1 MRRSIRFTSLA
12 AAFLAV
18 TAAAAPARAKWPPW
32 LSIES
37 PVNPFDRSLDGSVL
51 LVHAATHDG
60 VPNLSDV
67 SGSAEGIVNGARRS
81 VALHFDAIARP
92 GVFALRKQ
100 WPAEGTWLLRISLA
114 STTALVSLDGAGRV
128 SGVNIPATFAEGR
141 PIPRAVV
148 ARDIDST
155 LMVASVR

>member
-1 MRRSIRFTSLA
+1 MSRLIRFTSLA

-37 PVNPFDRSLDGSVL
+37 PVNPFDGSVSGAVL
-51 LVHAATHDG
+51 LVHAAAHDG
-60 VPNLSDV
+60 IPTISDV
-67 SGSAEGIVNGARRS
+67 SGSAEGIVSGARRS
-81 VALHFDAIARP
+81 VALHFDPTSRP
-92 GVFALRKQ
+92 GVFAVRKQ
-100 WPAEGTWLLRISLA
+100 WPNEGTWLLRISLA
-114 STTALVSLDGAGRV
+114 STTALVSLDASGRV
-128 SGVNIPATFAEGR
+128 AGVNIPATFAEGR

-155 LMVASVR
+155 LKVASVR